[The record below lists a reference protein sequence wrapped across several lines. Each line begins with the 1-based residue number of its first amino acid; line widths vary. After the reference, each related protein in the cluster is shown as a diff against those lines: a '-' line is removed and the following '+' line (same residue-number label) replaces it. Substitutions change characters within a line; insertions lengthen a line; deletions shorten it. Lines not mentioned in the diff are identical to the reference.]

1 MSLPRGDGASAP
13 PTTPEEGASTAR
25 HGEADDEVQADPMT
39 VSGQFSCPP
48 TGSYVAI
55 SGQSPVAAVTQPGAA
70 ENDQRKQLR
79 RLLLPLE
86 T

>member
-1 MSLPRGDGASAP
+1 
-13 PTTPEEGASTAR
+13 
-25 HGEADDEVQADPMT
+25 MT
-39 VSGQFSCPP
+39 VSGQFLCPP